1 MAMKVSDKKRRRT
14 VAQVAHFV
22 AMVHARERGQQEAVA
37 AERVALARL
46 GVRIQFARE
55 GVANEK

>member
-1 MAMKVSDKKRRRT
+1 MKVSDKKRRRT

-55 GVANEK
+55 GVAP